1 MTATTLPRLLVAN
14 ATEHPGGV
22 AMREKRRGIWASR
35 TWADYAGDVRVLAAG
50 LAELGFRR
58 GDKLAVIGDN
68 RPALYDTMLATQALG
83 GLPLPLYQDS
93 NADELGFVVA
103 HSDAR
108 VVVAEDQEQVDKLLA
123 LGDGIAAVEHIICV
137 DPRGMRAYTDSRLV
151 LHSEVVERGRGSDLS
166 RPERFEVEVAAG
178 DPGDIALI
186 SYTSGTTGQP
196 KGVMLSHAGFL
207 TIVEK
212 FLVGEPS
219 WREGREQFFSYLPMA
234 WVGDTL
240 FSLAF
245 ALRGR
250 FVVNIPEEPETVI
263 RDLREVGPT
272 IFLAP
277 PRIWEN
283 VLRDVEVR
291 MQDASWIKRRVY
303 RSFIDRAA
311 RTEAIRMQ
319 GERPRRTARDRV
331 TDRAGEVLLYG
342 SLRDQL
348 GLGQVR
354 TAYAGGAALGDE
366 AIQRL
371 RGIGVNVK
379 QIYGSTEMGL
389 VTLTPDDDVVPDAV
403 GRPLPG
409 VDITVSDDGEVL
421 VRSDSLFSGYYKNPE
436 ATAAAMTADGF
447 FRSGDSG
454 YFDADGRLYV
464 LDRAKD
470 VAKLA
475 DGTSFA
481 PQIIENK
488 LKFSPYIKEAV
499 SVGDGRP
506 FVAALINID
515 IGSVGKWADKQS
527 VVYAGFTD
535 LSGKPAVYEL
545 IASEIDRV
553 NAGLPE
559 ALRIR
564 RFLCLHKELDPDDA
578 ELTRTRKLRR
588 RLIGERY
595 AVLID
600 ALYDGT
606 GEVKARITVTYEDGR
621 VTETEALVPI
631 RTVDSYDVDGA
642 GKVPAPVEGTAS
654 R

>member
-1 MTATTLPRLLVAN
+1 VSATTLPRLLVAN
-14 ATEHPGGV
+14 AAEHPGGV
-22 AMREKRRGIWASR
+22 AMREKRRGIWAAR
-35 TWADYAGDVRVLAAG
+35 TWADYASDVRILAAG

-93 NADELGFVVA
+93 NAEELGFVVA
-103 HSDAR
+103 HSDAK

-123 LGDGIAAVEHIICV
+123 LGEGIAAVERIMCV
-137 DPRGMRAYTDSRLV
+137 DPRGMRAYTDPRLV
-151 LHSEVVERGRGSDLS
+151 LHSEIVERGREADRA
-166 RPERFEVEVAAG
+166 RPERFDAEVAAG
-178 DPGDIALI
+178 DPADIALI
-186 SYTSGTTGQP
+186 CYTSGTTGQP
-196 KGVMLSHAGFL
+196 KGVMLSHRGLL

-212 FLVGEPS
+212 FLAAEG
-219 WREGREQFFSYLPMA
+219 WQEGREEFFSYLPMA

-291 MQDASWIKRRVY
+291 MQDATWIKRRIY
-303 RSFIDRAA
+303 RGFIDRAA
-311 RTEAIRMQ
+311 RNEADRMH
-319 GERPRRTARDRV
+319 GERPRRSVRDRV
-331 TDRAGEVLLYG
+331 ADRAGEVLLYG

-379 QIYGSTEMGL
+379 QVYGSTEMGL
-389 VTLTPDDDVVPDAV
+389 VTLTPDDDVVPDTV
-403 GRPLPG
+403 GRPLPE
-409 VDITVSDDGEVL
+409 VDITISDDGEVL
-421 VRSDSLFSGYYKNPE
+421 VRSDSLFDGYYKNPE

-454 YFDADGRLYV
+454 YFDTEGRLFV

-475 DGTSFA
+475 DGTTFA

-499 SVGDGRP
+499 TVGDGRP
-506 FVAALINID
+506 FAAALINID
-515 IGSVGKWADKQS
+515 IGSVGKWADKHS
-527 VVYAGFTD
+527 VVYAGFSD
-535 LSGKPAVYEL
+535 LSGKPAVYDL
-545 IASEIDRV
+545 VAAEIDRV

-588 RLIGERY
+588 RLISERY

-606 GEVKARITVTYEDGR
+606 GEVRARITVTYEDGR
-621 VTETEALVPI
+621 VSETEALVPI
-631 RTVDSYDVDGA
+631 RTVESYDANGA
-642 GKVPAPVEGTAS
+642 GAVAAAAEGAAS

>member
-1 MTATTLPRLLVAN
+1 VTATTLPRLLTAN
-14 ATEHPGGV
+14 AAEDPGGV

-35 TWADYAGDVRVLAAG
+35 TWADYAADVRVLAAG

-58 GDKLAVIGDN
+58 DDKLAVIGDN
-68 RPALYDTMLATQALG
+68 RPALYDTMLATQSVG

-103 HSDAR
+103 HSDAKI
-108 VVVAEDQEQVDKLLA
+108 VVAEDQEQVDKLLA

-137 DPRGMRAYTDSRLV
+137 DPRGMRAYTDPRLV
-151 LHSEVVERGRGSDLS
+151 LHAEVVERGREADRA
-166 RPERFEVEVAAG
+166 RPTWFDAEVAAG
-178 DPGDIALI
+178 DPDDIALI

-207 TIVEK
+207 ATVEK
-212 FLVGEPS
+212 FLSAEP
-219 WREGREQFFSYLPMA
+219 WQVGREQFYAYLPMA

-240 FSLAF
+240 TSLAF
-245 ALRGR
+245 SLQCR
-250 FVVNIPEEPETVI
+250 FAVNIPEEPETVI
-263 RDLREVGPT
+263 RDLRECGPT

-291 MQDASWIKRRVY
+291 MQDATWIKRRIY
-303 RSFIDRAA
+303 RAFIDRAA
-311 RTEAIRMQ
+311 QKEAARMQ
-319 GERPRRTARDRV
+319 ALSPRRSARDRLS
-331 TDRAGEVLLYG
+331 DRLGELLLYG

-348 GLGQVR
+348 GLGRVR
-354 TAYAGGAALGDE
+354 TAYAGGAALGEE

-389 VTLTPDDDVVPDAV
+389 VTLTPDDDVVPDSV

-409 VDITVSDDGEVL
+409 VEIVISDDSEVL
-421 VRSDSLFSGYYKNPE
+421 VRTDSLFAGYYKNPE
-436 ATAAAMTADGF
+436 ATAAAMTPDGF

-454 YFDADGRLYV
+454 YFDADGRLFV

-499 SVGDGRP
+499 TVGDGRP
-506 FVAALINID
+506 YVTALINID
-515 IGSVGKWADKQS
+515 MGSVGKWADKHN
-527 VVYAGFTD
+527 VAYAGFTD
-535 LSGKPAVYEL
+535 LSGKPAVYDL
-545 IASEIDRV
+545 IAAAIERV

-559 ALRIR
+559 ALRIH
-564 RFLCLHKELDPDDA
+564 RFLSLHKELDPDDA

-606 GEVKARITVTYEDGR
+606 GEVQARITVTYEDGR
-621 VTETEALVPI
+621 VSETEALVPI
-631 RTVDSYDVDGA
+631 RTLDSHDANGVGA
-642 GKVPAPVEGTAS
+642 AAAPAEGTAS